1 MAQPTPSRDQVIG
14 IIEQEARR
22 SGIPHDDFLK
32 FAAIETGGRFDPSVS
47 RGAHGAKGLFQF
59 EPASASHYGIRGQEL
74 DAAANTHAAARMY
87 LDNRHSLEH
96 RHAQD
101 GRPYLSGKAT
111 PDGFDMYVAHQQGSG
126 GYASIQSA
134 IAKGEFSR
142 DDTRGNILN
151 NMSDR
156 DIQRLTGHTY
166 AEARHMS
173 DRALATTY
181 RDYWDHKFQ
190 RMPVPGHQQDQ
201 HRQPTPAQPAPAHP
215 AQAQPAQPQATSAQ
229 PAQPAN
235 PAAPAAG
242 DHKIALDAAYDLSK
256 KYEHK
261 VAYGFGQK
269 DPDQGKVDCSGWV
282 VKAENATLDEINR
295 KAGHEVFNRRDYL
308 KTQEDCAADII
319 RKVEKHSGVML
330 EGRAVTKDALKEGM
344 VIGECN
350 GAKFAKG
357 RYHDIDHITMVVRD
371 PKSGELMISQSS
383 SRQGVHL
390 TPVDDYL
397 KYKQSHGVA
406 LYATDPLAK
415 ARGLMQDRQHVQGE
429 SKAEPRHEPQPNAPV
444 RPAPARDAAPAV
456 LKEGAHGADV
466 GELQGKLRHLGY
478 TGADGRPLAVDQRFG
493 PDTRH
498 AVESYQR
505 DRKLH
510 PDGVVGPVTSH
521 SLAQARAQ
529 DAAHSPRLDQANHP
543 DHGLYNQARNAVHR
557 LDAAHGR
564 TPDQVSDNIAGSVA
578 VAAKQAG
585 LTRVDQ
591 VMLSDDRSRVYA
603 VQGDLNSPFKQLA
616 QVETAQ
622 AASTTLQQSSQA
634 MHAVTQQQAS
644 QQQAQQQS
652 QQQNQAQQQAGG
664 MSR

>member
-1 MAQPTPSRDQVIG
+1 MPQPTPSRDQVIG

-59 EPASASHYGIRGQEL
+59 EPAAASHYGIRGQEL

-96 RHAQD
+96 RHTHD

-126 GYASIQSA
+126 GYASIQAA
-134 IAKGEFSR
+134 IASGEFNR
-142 DDTRGNILN
+142 TDTRGNILN

-166 AEARHMS
+166 AQASHMS

-181 RDYWDHKFQ
+181 RDYWEHKFE
-190 RMPVPGHQQDQ
+190 RMPVPGHQQAA
-201 HRQPTPAQPAPAHP
+201 PAQPAAAHP
-215 AQAQPAQPQATSAQ
+215 AQAHPQPHSSPAQPSQ
-229 PAQPAN
+229 PAAN
-235 PAAPAAG
+235 PAAPASG
-242 DHKIALDAAYDLSK
+242 DHKIALDAAYDLSR

-269 DPDQGKVDCSGWV
+269 DPDSGKVDCSGWV
-282 VKAENATLDEINR
+282 VKAENATLDEINH
-295 KAGHEVFNRRDYL
+295 KAGREVFNRRDYL

-383 SRQGVHL
+383 SHQGVHL

-415 ARGLMQDRQHVQGE
+415 ARGLMQDRQHVQAE
-429 SKAEPRHEPQPNAPV
+429 SRTEPRHEPQPNAPV
-444 RPAPARDAAPAV
+444 RPAHAREAAPAL
-456 LKEGAHGADV
+456 LKEGSHGAEV
-466 GELQGKLRHLGY
+466 GELQGQLRHLGY
-478 TGADGRPLAVDQRFG
+478 TGADGRPLAVDHRFG

-505 DRKLH
+505 DHKLH
-510 PDGVVGPVTSH
+510 PDGAVGPVTSH

-529 DAAHSPRLDQANHP
+529 DAAHAPRLDQANHP

-564 TPDQVSDNIAGSVA
+564 APDQVSDQIAGSVA

-603 VQGDLNSPFKQLA
+603 VQGDLNSPFKQVA
-616 QVETAQ
+616 QVDTAQ
-622 AASTTLQQSSQA
+622 AASTSLQQSSQA
-634 MHAVTQQQAS
+634 MQAVNQHQAS
-644 QQQAQQQS
+644 QQPAQHQQQAQQQ
-652 QQQNQAQQQAGG
+652 NQAQAQTGG
-664 MSR
+664 MAR